1 MKIFSLFTLLKSWL
15 QSSMYLY
22 DALKISV
29 SFSIY
34 CSHLRVLSRSLSTSV
49 ARHQLVQPPVQVFC
63 TEGRYATALFSAA
76 SKKKSLDVVEKDLK
90 TFHATLK
97 KDQRLADF
105 LADPSIKRGLKA
117 EGLASACDKL
127 KMNELSKNLFLTLA
141 ENNRFSAAEA
151 VVNSFDTIMAA
162 HRGEVVCEIVTAKV
176 CPVSD

>member
-1 MKIFSLFTLLKSWL
+1 MAAVKYVFIRRIENQCFI
-15 QSSMYLY
+15 LY
-22 DALKISV
+22 
-29 SFSIY
+29 IY

-49 ARHQLVQPPVQVFC
+49 ARHQLVQPPVQVFG